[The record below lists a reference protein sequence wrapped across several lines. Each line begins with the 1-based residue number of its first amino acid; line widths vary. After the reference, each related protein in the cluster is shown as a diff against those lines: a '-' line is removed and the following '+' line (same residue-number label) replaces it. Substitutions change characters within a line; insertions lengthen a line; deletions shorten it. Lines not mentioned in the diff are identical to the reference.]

1 MFTFLLVA
9 VKNDDFFDV
18 ELGDSVLYLFAIAV
32 VINLLMFVDAG
43 LASPVFVV
51 AAVAM
56 SYFWYVFGINLS

>member
-32 VINLLMFVDAG
+32 VINLLMFVDG